1 MTDLK
6 VGGVPEH
13 FNYPWSLTLKD
24 EKYKKEN
31 INLKWQDFP
40 GGTGAMCK
48 ALRNGDV
55 DIAIVLTEG
64 IIKDI
69 AAGNPSKILQTFV
82 KTPLIWGIHVGAKS
96 SFKEIKDLEHATIA
110 ISRFGSGSHLMA
122 IVNAF
127 NQGWKIEN
135 LKFKVIGNL
144 QGGIDALTNGEADY
158 FMWEHFTTKPLV
170 DNGTFRRIDNCPTP
184 WPCFVI
190 AVRNEVLEKNSLEVK
205 KVLDI
210 INKQTANFK
219 NIDNIDK
226 ILANVY
232 NQKLEDIQKW
242 LKITEWNDGK
252 PITKNLITRIQNKMI
267 RFNVIEEKKDSKE
280 FIKNMYICPEN

>member
-1 MTDLK
+1 MTNLK

-13 FNYPWSLTLKD
+13 FNYPWYITLKN
-24 EKYKKEN
+24 KAYKKHN
-31 INLKWQDFP
+31 INLRWQDYP
-40 GGTGAMCK
+40 GGTGQMCK
-48 ALRNGDV
+48 ALREATV

-69 AAGNPSKILQTFV
+69 AAGNPSKIVQTFV

-96 SFKEIKDLEHATIA
+96 NFKKIKDLEDATIA

-122 IVNAF
+122 IVNAY
-127 NQGWKIEN
+127 NQGWDVAK

-170 DNGTFRRIDNCPTP
+170 DNGTFRRIDDCPTP
-184 WPCFVI
+184 WPCFVV
-190 AVRNEVLEKNSLEVK
+190 AVRNEVLENNFAEVK

-210 INKQTANFK
+210 INKETKDFK
-219 NIDNIDK
+219 KTENIDK
-226 ILANVY
+226 TLAKRY
-232 NQKLEDIQKW
+232 EQQLEDIQKW
-242 LKITEWNDGK
+242 LKITAWNNGK

-267 RFNVIEEKKDSKE
+267 QFIVIQEKKNSGD
-280 FIKNMYICPEN
+280 FIKNMYI

>member
-1 MTDLK
+1 MTNLK

-13 FNYPWSLTLKD
+13 FNYPWYLTLKN
-24 EKYKKEN
+24 KEYSKHN
-31 INLKWQDFP
+31 INLRWQDYP
-40 GGTGAMCK
+40 GGTGQMCK
-48 ALRNGDV
+48 ALRDGSV

-69 AAGNPSKILQTFV
+69 AAGNPSKIVQTFV

-96 SFKEIKDLEHATIA
+96 KFKKIEDLKHATIA

-122 IVNAF
+122 IVNAY
-127 NQGWKIEN
+127 NQGWNVKN
-135 LKFKVIGNL
+135 LKFKVIDNL

-170 DNGTFRRIDNCPTP
+170 DNGTFRRIDDCPTP
-184 WPCFVI
+184 WPCFVV
-190 AVRNEVLEKNSLEVK
+190 AVRNEVLENNFNEVK

-210 INKQTANFK
+210 INTETKDFK
-219 NIDNIDK
+219 SINNIDK
-226 ILANVY
+226 ILAERYV
-232 NQKLEDIQKW
+232 QQLEDIQEW

-252 PITKNLITRIQNKMI
+252 PITKNIVTRIQNKMI
-267 RFNVIEEKKDSKE
+267 AFNVIDEKKNSGK
-280 FIKNMYICPEN
+280 FIKNM

>member
-1 MTDLK
+1 MTNLK

-13 FNYPWSLTLKD
+13 FNYPWYLTLKNK
-24 EKYKKEN
+24 EYTKEN
-31 INLKWQDFP
+31 INLRWQDFP

-48 ALRNGDV
+48 ALRAGEV

-69 AAGNPSKILQTFV
+69 SAGNPSKIVQTFV
-82 KTPLIWGIHVGAKS
+82 ETPLIWGIHVAKDS
-96 SFKEIKDLEHATIA
+96 KFKKIEDLEHATIA
-110 ISRFGSGSHLMA
+110 ISRYGSGSHLMA

-127 NQGWKIEN
+127 NQGWNVDK

-170 DNGTFRRIDNCPTP
+170 DNGTFRRVDNCPTP
-184 WPCFVI
+184 WPCFVV
-190 AVRNEVLEKNSLEVK
+190 AVRNEVLENNANEVK

-210 INKQTANFK
+210 INAQTANFK
-219 NIDNIDK
+219 EIEDIDK
-226 ILANVY
+226 ILAKRY
-232 NQKLEDIQKW
+232 EQKLEDIQKW

-252 PITKNLITRIQNKMI
+252 PITKNLITRIQNKMVS
-267 RFNVIEEKKDSKE
+267 FNVIEEKKNSTE
-280 FIKNMYICPEN
+280 FVKNMYI

>member
-1 MTDLK
+1 MTNLK

-13 FNYPWSLTLKD
+13 FNYPWYITLKN
-24 EKYKKEN
+24 KEYSKHN
-31 INLKWQDFP
+31 INLRWQDYP
-40 GGTGAMCK
+40 GGTGQMSK
-48 ALRNGDV
+48 ALRDGSV

-69 AAGNPSKILQTFV
+69 ANGNPSKIVQTFV
-82 KTPLIWGIHVGAKS
+82 KTPLIWGIHVSEKS
-96 SFKEIKDLEHATIA
+96 SFKKIDDLEHATIA

-122 IVNAF
+122 IVNAY
-127 NQGWKIEN
+127 NQGWDVQN

-144 QGGIDALTNGEADY
+144 QGGIDALTHGEADY

-170 DNGTFRRIDNCPTP
+170 DNGTFRRIDDCPSP

-190 AVRNEVLEKNSLEVK
+190 AVRNEVLENNFDEVK

-210 INKQTANFK
+210 INAETKKFKQ
-219 NIDNIDK
+219 IDK
-226 ILANVY
+226 IDETLSIRY
-232 NQKLEDIQKW
+232 EQKLEDIQKW

-252 PITKNLITRIQNKMI
+252 PFTKNLITRIQNKMI
-267 RFNVIEEKKDSKE
+267 RFNVIQKKKKSGD
-280 FIKNMYICPEN
+280 FIKNMNI

>member
-13 FNYPWSLTLKD
+13 FNYPWYLTLKNK
-24 EKYKKEN
+24 EYTQEN
-31 INLKWQDFP
+31 INLRWQDFP
-40 GGTGAMCK
+40 GGTGEMCK
-48 ALRNGDV
+48 ALRSGEV

-69 AAGNPSKILQTFV
+69 SEGNPSKIVQTFV
-82 KTPLIWGIHVGAKS
+82 KSSLIWGIHVAAKS
-96 SFKEIKDLEHATIA
+96 KFKSIKDLEHAVIA

-127 NQGWKIEN
+127 NQGWN
-135 LKFKVIGNL
+135 VATLKFKVIDNL
-144 QGGIDALTNGEADY
+144 QGGIDALKNGTADY

-170 DNGTFRRIDNCPTP
+170 DNGTFRRVGNCPTP

-190 AVRNEVLEKNSLEVK
+190 AVRNEILEKHHTEIK

-210 INKQTANFK
+210 INEQTKDFK
-219 NIDNIDK
+219 NIENIDK
-226 ILANVY
+226 ILAKRY
-232 NQKLEDIQKW
+232 EQKLEDIQKW
-242 LKITEWNDGK
+242 LKITDWNDGK
-252 PITKNLITRIQNKMI
+252 PITKNLITRIQNKMV
-267 RFNVIEEKKDSKE
+267 RFNVIEKIKNSGE
-280 FIKNMYICPEN
+280 FI

>member
-1 MTDLK
+1 MTNLK

-13 FNYPWSLTLKD
+13 FNYPWYITLKN
-24 EKYKKEN
+24 KEYNEHN
-31 INLKWQDFP
+31 INLRWQDYP
-40 GGTGAMCK
+40 GGTGQMCK
-48 ALRNGDV
+48 ALREGTV

-69 AAGNPSKILQTFV
+69 AAGNPSKILQTFI
-82 KTPLIWGIHVGAKS
+82 KTPLVWGIHVGAKS
-96 SFKEIKDLEHATIA
+96 SFNKIEDLENATIA

-122 IVNAF
+122 IVNAH
-127 NQGWKIEN
+127 NQGWDVSK

-144 QGGIDALTNGEADY
+144 EGGIDALTNGEADY

-170 DNGTFRRIDNCPTP
+170 DNGIFRRIDDCPTP

-190 AVRNEVLEKNSLEVK
+190 AVRNEVLENNFEEVK

-210 INKQTANFK
+210 INSETKDFK
-219 NIDNIDK
+219 KRDNIDE
-226 ILANVY
+226 ILAKRY
-232 NQKLEDIQKW
+232 EQQLEDIQKW

-252 PITKNLITRIQNKMI
+252 PITKNLITRIQNKMVQ
-267 RFNVIEEKKDSKE
+267 FNVIQEKKNSGE
-280 FIKNMYICPEN
+280 FIKNMYL